1 MTAIETLAELAP
13 LFIIFPIVA
22 YIVKMSLNYFTRKH
36 MIEKG
41 LVGDEAAKMFKADSE
56 VSLPSSLKWGLVLTF
71 VGVVIVILQALPSY
85 VSSEI
90 YFGVML
96 IAAGA
101 AMLIYYGLAS
111 MKSKE
116 LEKNKK
122 DQNL

>member
-1 MTAIETLAELAP
+1 MTPLETLAEVSP
-13 LFIIFPIVA
+13 VFVIFPVIA
-22 YIVKMSLNYFTRKH
+22 YIIKMSLNYFTRKQ

-41 LVGDEAAKMFKADSE
+41 LVGEEAAKMFKTNAE
-56 VSLPSSLKWGLVLTF
+56 TFLPSSLKWGLVLTF
-71 VGVVIVILQALPSY
+71 VGLVIVILQVLPTY

-111 MKSKE
+111 MKAKE
-116 LEKNKK
+116 EEKKK
-122 DQNL
+122 IE

>member
-1 MTAIETLAELAP
+1 MTPLETLAEVSP
-13 LFIIFPIVA
+13 VFVIFPTVA

-41 LVGDEAAKMFKADSE
+41 LVGDEAAKMFKTNAE
-56 VSLPSSLKWGLVLTF
+56 TFLPSSLKWGLVLTF
-71 VGVVIVILQALPSY
+71 VGVVIVFLQILPTY

-111 MKSKE
+111 MKAKE
-116 LEKNKK
+116 QKNN
-122 DQNL
+122 QIE